1 MSERSDR
8 IITAARSGRAATAR
22 DGSIRYVREVPTEHA
37 RFGSFCRGLPVGHE
51 KSRPH
56 VHVSARSVGTS
67 TTAPVGRVHGPMNAV
82 HQ

>member
-1 MSERSDR
+1 MNERSER
-8 IITAARSGRAATAR
+8 IITTARRARAGRGR
-22 DGSIRYVREVPTEHA
+22 DGSIRYVWEVPTEHA
-37 RFGSFCRGLPVGHE
+37 HFGSFCRGLPVGHE

-56 VHVSARSVGTS
+56 VHVSARSVGIS